1 MTGLSRSAPVN
12 SVKVQTRHV
21 TMYACGFRI
30 HPETL
35 SRVAE
40 SVCTASRL
48 HLPGESSSD
57 SLISLSQR
65 CLVRDR
71 STSSTSHGYSRI
83 QHQRRQQR
91 RSDPP
96 LVDQL
101 APLRLDVSPPHSPR
115 TLPVPIQRSRRPH
128 RLESPLET
136 GRHEQVHRL
145 CWVQTPL
152 GRREGQ
158 GMARWDLGRWRTRRC
173 ARQGRLGERGA

>member
-1 MTGLSRSAPVN
+1 
-12 SVKVQTRHV
+12 
-21 TMYACGFRI
+21 MYACGFRI

-158 GMARWDLGRWRTRRC
+158 GLARWDLGRWRTRRC